1 MQLHLADRLHRA
13 SLIVLLLAGAA
24 VADSLDHDHDRA
36 RAALGRG
43 EVRPLALI
51 LETVT
56 AEIPGEVVEVELERE
71 HGAWVYEFKV
81 IAPDGH
87 VLEVLVDAASGAL
100 LEHEEHN

>member
-1 MQLHLADRLHRA
+1 MQLHLVDRLHRA
-13 SLIVLLLAGAA
+13 SLIALLLAGAA
-24 VADSLDHDHDRA
+24 VADPFDHDRA

-43 EVRPLALI
+43 EVRPLAQI

-56 AEIPGEVVEVELERE
+56 SEIPGEVVEVELERE
-71 HGAWVYEFKV
+71 QGAWLYELKV

-100 LEHEEHN
+100 LEHEEDD

>member
-1 MQLHLADRLHRA
+1 MQLQLADRLHRA

-24 VADSLDHDHDRA
+24 VADSLDHDRA

-43 EVRPLALI
+43 EVRPLAQI

-71 HGAWVYEFKV
+71 HGVWVYEFKV

-100 LEHEEHN
+100 LEHEEDD